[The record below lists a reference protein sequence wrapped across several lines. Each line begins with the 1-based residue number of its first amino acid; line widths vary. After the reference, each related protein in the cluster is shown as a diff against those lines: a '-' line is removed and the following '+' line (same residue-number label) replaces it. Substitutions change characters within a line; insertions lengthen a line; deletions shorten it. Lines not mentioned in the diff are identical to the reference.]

1 MTVFRETRPGEYMF
15 ETSPQ
20 LVPEVIDKVRPEL
33 EEAESR
39 GFEISRVL
47 MMLDEVVSNIY
58 RHGYRMQNGKPVGV
72 RLRVEG
78 DLVQIAVRDR
88 APTFN
93 SVGHAEKRALPDP
106 RLGKPG
112 GMGLIILQ
120 KLCEKFVHQTPSDG
134 GNALY
139 MSVRLR
145 SKSDRDATRTR
156 VPDRSR

>member
-1 MTVFRETRPGEYMF
+1 MAVFREARPGELMF

-20 LVPEVIDKVRPEL
+20 LVPQVLEL
-33 EEAESR
+33 VAPQLREAEEQ
-39 GFEISRVL
+39 GFDTTRVML
-47 MMLDEVVSNIY
+47 MLDEVVSNIY
-58 RHGYRMQNGKPVGV
+58 RHGYRNQNGQPLGV
-72 RLRVEG
+72 RIRIEG

-93 SVGHAEKRALPDP
+93 SAQHAETRALPDP

-120 KLCEKFVHQTPSDG
+120 KLCEKFMHQVPSDG

-145 SKSDRDATRTR
+145 KKTDVKAQKARN
-156 VPDRSR
+156 

>member
-1 MTVFRETRPGEYMF
+1 MAIFRETRPGEHLF
-15 ETSPQ
+15 ETSPE
-20 LVPEVIDKVRPEL
+20 LVPEVIDTVRAEL
-33 EEAESR
+33 KEAEDQ
-39 GFEISRVL
+39 GYEISRVL

-58 RHGYRMQNGKPVGV
+58 RHGYRKQNGKPIGV

-93 SVGHAEKRALPDP
+93 SVGHAESRALPDP

-120 KLCEKFVHQTPSDG
+120 KLCERFEHQTPSDG

-139 MSVRLR
+139 MAVRLR
-145 SKSDRDATRTR
+145 SKSDRNAPQAR
-156 VPDRSR
+156 VPERP